1 MSDIQTR
8 YLVLGAGAAGV
19 HAAMS
24 IRERDRQGRLMLLS
38 GEDTLPYRRPM
49 LSKSPLQ
56 TLRGRRMEL
65 YDADWYAAQGIELQ
79 LGCLITALDAEK
91 HTAQTDIGAIHY
103 EKCVYALGGYN
114 FIPPFKG
121 ADTPG
126 VVTVRTQNDLRA
138 LKRYAAQTD
147 KAVVIGGGVIG
158 LEMAVELR
166 RYGLDVTVLE
176 AMPRLM
182 PRQLDEGTSAHLLDL
197 LGELHVCTG
206 VAIAEIEGDGRVTGV
221 RLEDG
226 RVFPC
231 GVVMVSCGQ
240 KANIAIAQGAGIPCG
255 RAVVINDKAET
266 GIPDV
271 WACGDCAELD
281 GVNVALWSQA
291 VEQGLTA
298 GANAAGGDRRI
309 GRFDRSLILN
319 SHLVNLFALGDL
331 SGEGCECVER
341 RRTFTGFSIN
351 EKPPTALEKRFYRD
365 GYLVGGCI
373 LGNLSGMESMKKQIE
388 EGASR

>member
-1 MSDIQTR
+1 MNELETR

-19 HAAMS
+19 HAAIA
-24 IRERDRQGRLMLLS
+24 IRERDKQGRLIMLS
-38 GEDTLPYRRPM
+38 GEDALPYRRPM

-65 YDADWYAAQGIELQ
+65 YGADWYREQGIELH
-79 LGCLITALDAEK
+79 LGCRVSALDTAA
-91 HTAQTDIGAIHY
+91 HTVQTDLGVIRY
-103 EKCVYALGGYN
+103 EKCIYALGGYN

-126 VVTVRTQNDLRA
+126 VVTVRTQEDLRA
-138 LKRYAAQTD
+138 LKRYAAGTD

-182 PRQLDEGTSAHLLDL
+182 PRQLDEGTSQRLLDL

-206 VAIAEIEGDGRVTGV
+206 VTIAEIEGGEHVTGV

-240 KANIAIAQGAGIPCG
+240 KANIAVAQGAGIPCG
-255 RAVVINDKAET
+255 RSVIINDKAET
-266 GIPDV
+266 GAPDV

-281 GVNVALWSQA
+281 GVNVALWAQA
-291 VEQGLTA
+291 VEEGLTA
-298 GANAAGGDRRI
+298 GTNAAGGDMRV
-309 GRFDRSLILN
+309 GQYDRSLILN
-319 SHLVNLFALGDL
+319 SHLINLFALGDL

-341 RRTFTGFSIN
+341 QRSFPGFSIN
-351 EKPPTALEKRFYRD
+351 EKPPAALEKRFYRD
-365 GYLVGGCI
+365 GRLVGGCI